1 MSLDNRHTSSM
12 RTCMN
17 IAATTWPMMSVPSVA
32 TLIRTRH
39 SRPGSVFSLGQSI
52 LYKGESLSAFNANLD
67 QPEVSR

>member
-1 MSLDNRHTSSM
+1 MSLDKRHTSSM

-17 IAATTWPMMSVPSVA
+17 IAAITWPMMSVPSVA

-39 SRPGSVFSLGQSI
+39 SRPGSVFSHGLSI
-52 LYKGESLSAFNANLD
+52 SYKGESLEANLD